1 MLAMNSDSFLQ
12 FPCDFP
18 IKAMGRSD
26 DDFPPLIAAIVSRH
40 APDWDPSRLTVQSS
54 CNGRFQSVTIT
65 IQAQSR
71 EQLDA
76 IYHDLSAHRQVMV
89 AL

>member
-1 MLAMNSDSFLQ
+1 MYNDSLLQ
-12 FPCDFP
+12 FPCEFP

-40 APDWDPSRLTVQSS
+40 APDWDSNRLSIQSS
-54 CNGRFQSVTIT
+54 RNGRFQSVTAT

-76 IYHDLSAHRQVMV
+76 IYHDLSAHKQVMV

>member
-1 MLAMNSDSFLQ
+1 MNSDSLLQ
-12 FPCDFP
+12 FPCEFP

-40 APDWDPSRLTVQSS
+40 APDWDSSQLSIQSS
-54 CNGRFQSVTIT
+54 RNGRFQSVTVT

-76 IYHDLSAHRQVMV
+76 IYCELSAHEQVMV